1 MQFPVIIGLHRS
13 FLLDRLLLLV
23 LLASV
28 VFIGF
33 YPGDP
38 WWVAGLLVLVCLLA
52 GLAWRQLQPPF
63 AALRLT
69 HDGRVEGRLQ
79 EDGEFVALRCLPGAT
94 VHRWLTVLHL
104 APESGGAASVLVVTV
119 DSSGPDE
126 FRRLRVFLRWQNRVS
141 ASGDVA

>member
-33 YPGDP
+33 YPGDL
-38 WWVAGLLVLVCLLA
+38 WVVAGLLVFVFLLA

-94 VHRWLTVLHL
+94 VHRWLTVLQL
-104 APESGGAASVLVVTV
+104 APESGGAASVLLVTV

>member
-23 LLASV
+23 VLASV

-33 YPGDP
+33 YPGEP
-38 WWVAGLLVLVCLLA
+38 WQVAGLLVVVVLLV
-52 GLAWRQLQPPF
+52 GLAWRQLRPPF

>member
-23 LLASV
+23 VLASF

-33 YPGDP
+33 YPGEP
-38 WWVAGLLVLVCLLA
+38 WQVAGLLLVVVLLA
-52 GLAWRQLQPPF
+52 GLAWRKLRPPF

-69 HDGRVEGRLQ
+69 HDGRVEGRVH

-94 VHRWLTVLHL
+94 VHRWLTVVRL
-104 APESGGAASVLVVTV
+104 APESGGAAGVLLVTV

-126 FRRLRVFLRWQNRVS
+126 FRRLRVFLRWQNGVS
-141 ASGDVA
+141 ASCDAA